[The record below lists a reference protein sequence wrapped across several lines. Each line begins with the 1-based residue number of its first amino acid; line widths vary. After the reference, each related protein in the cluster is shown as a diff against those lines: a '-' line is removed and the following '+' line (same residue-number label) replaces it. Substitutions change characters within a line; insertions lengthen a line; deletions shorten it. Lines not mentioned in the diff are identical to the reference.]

1 MSQDKRSRPD
11 ISGVKHSQKQRVQ
24 PYATE
29 SDDYTADN
37 VKPPTAPE
45 QRRAA
50 KASKAGE
57 PTPKHPRH

>member
-11 ISGVKHSQKQRVQ
+11 NARVKHSQKDRVQ

-45 QRRAA
+45 QRHAA
-50 KASKAGE
+50 KGAKPGE
-57 PTPKHPRH
+57 PTPKHHRR